1 MRFGSG
7 WYRGTADAVLQNLNL
22 IDDFNADVIAIFGSD
37 HIYRMDVTQMLAFH
51 QAAGA
56 DVTIAARPV
65 PVEDA
70 SAFGVLRVDRRG
82 GGGRCAAKPPT
93 PAPPPPHTGRAPRP
107 LGDKSLFRPAPP
119 PRRRPGG
126 RGPPH
131 HPL

>member
-1 MRFGSG
+1 G

-65 PVEDA
+65 PLEDA

-82 GGGRCAAKPPT
+82 CVVEFAEKPST
-93 PAPPPPHTGRAPRP
+93 PAPIPDQTGCAPAPLGNYLFFPQALIPRP
-107 LGDKSLFRPAPP
+107 LADARPP
-119 PRRRPGG
+119 PDPG
-126 RGPPH
+126 P
-131 HPL
+131 

>member
-1 MRFGSG
+1 FLVAVVPPQMRFGSG

-82 GGGRCAAKPPT
+82 GVVEFGREPATAAAT
-93 PAPPPPHTGRAPRP
+93 PRP
-107 LGDKSLFRPAPP
+107 TGWALRSLGTYLPSR
-119 PRRRPGG
+119 
-126 RGPPH
+126 H
-131 HPL
+131 